1 MNRGMVP
8 QRSPMGGSG
17 DWGMSRSSASP
28 VGSAGHPSMM
38 RPGMEYNN
46 GKGMMSGPMVS
57 RSNSVPG
64 TRSMLQQQLM
74 EMGTS
79 VILLP
84 GVDGVDSL
92 TENVC
97 TLIRI
102 TYFYLFF

>member
-1 MNRGMVP
+1 
-8 QRSPMGGSG
+8 
-17 DWGMSRSSASP
+17 
-28 VGSAGHPSMM
+28 MM

-84 GVDGVDSL
+84 GVDGVGKTDRL

-97 TLIRI
+97 ALIQI
-102 TYFYLFF
+102 TYFYFFF